1 MSCLRPSPPIT
12 DPNSQTFPSLNS
24 PAGLACIMLAP
35 TRPVT
40 RGEVERHNR
49 MIRRYIPK
57 GMWMKTVNN
66 RDIARIQGWMN
77 RLPRR
82 ILDYKKPVE
91 LFNQELSRL
100 DINQTG
106 KYSIQNFNLRSFVKS
121 VLRNMRRNLLI
132 DFARR
137 R

>member
-1 MSCLRPSPPIT
+1 
-12 DPNSQTFPSLNS
+12 
-24 PAGLACIMLAP
+24 MLAP

-57 GMWMKTVNN
+57 GVWMKTVSN

-91 LFNQELSRL
+91 LFNQELERL
-100 DINQTG
+100 GINQTS
-106 KYSIQNFNLRSFVKS
+106 KRSI
-121 VLRNMRRNLLI
+121 
-132 DFARR
+132 
-137 R
+137 

>member
-1 MSCLRPSPPIT
+1 
-12 DPNSQTFPSLNS
+12 
-24 PAGLACIMLAP
+24 MLAP

-66 RDIARIQGWMN
+66 RDIARIQEWMN
-77 RLPRR
+77 RLPHR

-106 KYSIQNFNLRSFVKS
+106 KYSIQNFNLR
-121 VLRNMRRNLLI
+121 RNNDSRQSSSP
-132 DFARR
+132 A
-137 R
+137 

>member
-1 MSCLRPSPPIT
+1 
-12 DPNSQTFPSLNS
+12 
-24 PAGLACIMLAP
+24 MLAL

-57 GMWMKTVNN
+57 GVWMETVSNW
-66 RDIARIQGWMN
+66 DIARIPGWMN

-91 LFNQELSRL
+91 LFNQELERL
-100 DINQTG
+100 GINQTG
-106 KYSIQNFNLRSFVKS
+106 KCSI
-121 VLRNMRRNLLI
+121 
-132 DFARR
+132 
-137 R
+137 

>member
-1 MSCLRPSPPIT
+1 
-12 DPNSQTFPSLNS
+12 
-24 PAGLACIMLAP
+24 MLAL

-57 GMWMKTVNN
+57 GVWMKTVSN

-91 LFNQELSRL
+91 LFNQELERL
-100 DINQTG
+100 GINQTG
-106 KYSIQNFNLRSFVKS
+106 KCSI
-121 VLRNMRRNLLI
+121 
-132 DFARR
+132 
-137 R
+137 